1 MEGRGIRSWEVIL
14 TYADTLHSYRAHTNV
29 TIPFCIIGRH
39 EHIAPSS
46 RPPSSSQRPRRQDCG
61 TDPCVSRG
69 VRKNHRQPRPHPIR
83 PSHTRAAGS
92 WPFCCRCS
100 PHTARAPNRRSKAPT
115 RPMLA
120 LSATKWSTPAI
131 STMPVRWRRSLK
143 PPLTCSHHLPANLP
157 NAGFERR
164 GESVK
169 VSSGH
174 KEGSTSKRWLAKV
187 KAR

>member
-1 MEGRGIRSWEVIL
+1 MEGGGIRSWEVIL
-14 TYADTLHSYRAHTNV
+14 TYGNTLHSYRAHTNV
-29 TIPFCIIGRH
+29 TISFCIRGRH
-39 EHIAPSS
+39 EHITPSS
-46 RPPSSSQRPRRQDCG
+46 RPPRSSQRPRHQDCG
-61 TDPCVSRG
+61 TVPCLSRRA
-69 VRKNHRQPRPHPIR
+69 RKDHHQPRPHLIR

-115 RPMLA
+115 RRMLA
-120 LSATKWSTPAI
+120 LSATKWSTAAVSIMPA
-131 STMPVRWRRSLK
+131 RWRRSRK
-143 PPLTCSHHLPANLP
+143 PTLTCSHHLPANLP
-157 NAGFERR
+157 NAGIERR

-174 KEGSTSKRWLAKV
+174 KAGSTWKRCSGEV

>member
-14 TYADTLHSYRAHTNV
+14 AYADTLHSYRAHTNV
-29 TIPFCIIGRH
+29 TISFCTSADD

-46 RPPSSSQRPRRQDCG
+46 RLPRSSQRPRHQDCG
-61 TDPCVSRG
+61 TVPCPSRRA
-69 VRKNHRQPRPHPIR
+69 RKDHHQPSPHPIR
-83 PSHTRAAGS
+83 PARTRAAAS
-92 WPFCCRCS
+92 WPFCRRCS
-100 PHTARAPNRRSKAPT
+100 PHTARAPNRRCEAPT

-120 LSATKWSTPAI
+120 LSATEWSTTLI
-131 STMPVRWRRSLK
+131 SIMAARWRRSHK
-143 PPLTCSHHLPANLP
+143 PPFTCSHQLPANLL

-169 VSSGH
+169 VSSGY
-174 KEGSTSKRWLAKV
+174 KEGSTSKRCSAKV